1 MDKNVVWSILTQ
13 EKEIQSGLPIKQLD
27 KEVVDLKNI
36 ENQNQGL
43 ISETADLER
52 QNFPEDVD
60 FSEAG
65 EGAGRVKNTTVESS
79 LDNADSDGDAYS
91 IRAADIDLNVLLARD
106 SEELNREL
114 DRVDERIVVERK
126 SAQDFERKMDSDTQ
140 ALKKRMAKRAEER
153 IRNKDRANIVSQI
166 GSEEIRML
174 AKSSLPKIEEDEKSK
189 TLTYR
194 RKLYSGSN
202 GEQQS
207 LLYKQVWDPFLDEQ
221 HGKRKFYL
229 LLLLFLVILDFR
241 SCYQSPD

>member
-1 MDKNVVWSILTQ
+1 MPNLCSNDAETLNVPLV
-13 EKEIQSGLPIKQLD
+13 PI
-27 KEVVDLKNI
+27 N
-36 ENQNQGL
+36 
-43 ISETADLER
+43 
-52 QNFPEDVD
+52 
-60 FSEAG
+60 
-65 EGAGRVKNTTVESS
+65 
-79 LDNADSDGDAYS
+79 
-91 IRAADIDLNVLLARD
+91 LNVLLACE

-114 DRVDERIVVERK
+114 DKVDQRIVEERK

-189 TLTYR
+189 TLSQR
-194 RKLYSGSN
+194 RKLYRGST

-221 HGKRKFYL
+221 HGKGKFYL

>member
-221 HGKRKFYL
+221 HGKGKFYL